1 MVPADFLARGGKL
14 ARGAVETLFPRAGVC
29 AIGAADDVIV
39 VTGSIYLLGEVLARL
54 EPERGRGEQRLQ
66 DF

>member
-1 MVPADFLARGGKL
+1 MPAAFFARGGRL

-29 AIGAADDVIV
+29 AAGAEDDVIV

-54 EPERGRGEQRLQ
+54 EPDRGLGEQRLQ